1 MDTYKQRTLRTVS
14 EVADIETRLGPAR
27 RFVDPVF
34 QHSWRHYVCV
44 LVKAGSVKFVAGAQR
59 FIIDAR
65 ASNQHC
71 SNPFGDFCL
80 QEKVFSMLF
89 QESLEDARNW
99 FGGFRR
105 CQERVSQDAHSQMA
119 ASALALP
126 AVLASEV
133 GYTGKVVDKQRLVPD
148 SLIYPVLAAFPT
160 GFSWA
165 MFFCQNV
172 TDHCMLAGGADSP
185 LSVCLDH
192 SAAPRCLVAN
202 FLAGSLA
209 RLIAWLQRAGLD
221 VHDMSRASGCV
232 DVLGYELSPATA
244 CCSVTTKG

>member
-1 MDTYKQRTLRTVS
+1 MCLR
-14 EVADIETRLGPAR
+14 D
-27 RFVDPVF
+27 
-34 QHSWRHYVCV
+34 

-65 ASNQHC
+65 ASNQHF

-126 AVLASEV
+126 AVLAFEV

-160 GFSWA
+160 CFSWA

-172 TDHCMLAGGADSP
+172 TDHCMLAGSALSSFCLPGP
-185 LSVCLDH
+185 LRR
-192 SAAPRCLVAN
+192 APL
-202 FLAGSLA
+202 LGGGLLGDGHGLGSLCVRWSCA
-209 RLIAWLQRAGLD
+209 DKFGVLAL
-221 VHDMSRASGCV
+221 SRVSSHGYREL
-232 DVLGYELSPATA
+232 VLMF
-244 CCSVTTKG
+244 TTCPVLAVV